1 MLVGAADAMT
11 PAHQGESI
19 LSYFYFFIFYKNLQ
33 GSGGYLSEVQSKDA
47 MYNRIW
53 RGGATY
59 QTGLL
64 RLLADSRQ
72 CYSVHCVQPR
82 VSSDLA
88 ALSIHRLSCRGE
100 PGDAALWSTLS
111 SPQYHLCCRWLLEL
125 RRSPSL
131 SRQLLSH
138 TAELKP
144 LLRVHV

>member
-19 LSYFYFFIFYKNLQ
+19 LSYFYFLFFYKILQ

-88 ALSIHRLSCRGE
+88 ALQFTDSVAEVNLETQLCGRLWAHRNITCVVVGFSNCDVPPPFRGSSCRTR
-100 PGDAALWSTLS
+100 LN
-111 SPQYHLCCRWLLEL
+111 
-125 RRSPSL
+125 
-131 SRQLLSH
+131 
-138 TAELKP
+138 
-144 LLRVHV
+144 